1 MILIKYICNTT
12 EMPRNKLRFLFFLQ
26 SSTAEKFTLSV
37 SQQEHTTNLN
47 MGIKILSGVNE
58 TSFLPKS
65 LHPSQ

>member
-1 MILIKYICNTT
+1 
-12 EMPRNKLRFLFFLQ
+12 LQ

-65 LHPSQ
+65 LYPLR